1 MTEEKKKS
9 PQELIDLI
17 RDHRDA
23 EEMFLQQ
30 LEAVCKDIPADDFE
44 IEPIEDDGDEEIKDL
59 I

>member
-1 MTEEKKKS
+1 MSEQKQKS

-23 EEMFLQQ
+23 EEMLLQQ
-30 LEAVCKDIPADDFE
+30 LESVCKDLPKDEFE